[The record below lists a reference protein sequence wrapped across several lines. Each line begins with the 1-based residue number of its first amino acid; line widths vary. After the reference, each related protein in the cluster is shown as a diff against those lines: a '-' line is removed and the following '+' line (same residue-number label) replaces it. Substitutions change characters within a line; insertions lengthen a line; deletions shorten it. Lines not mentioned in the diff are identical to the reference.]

1 MPFKIPQY
9 PDALTNASWQKNK
22 GLIAKMAGE
31 TGIGDLMKKAVTAY
45 GAVDWRKFKIAEV
58 AAGSGMGRTQQDID
72 DAVKEALK
80 EGPKIKALDKAVRDI
95 EVAAKKLAADWKNNK
110 KIPAASVKYAQ
121 EISDAALAFDFQITM
136 GTISAALMAQK
147 KETEDSLKALHAEF
161 DKLNDKLREYIDKF
175 EGEAK
180 KATLAKYTEFW
191 SEYIRGPGTV
201 LPTLIKNHPEIKA
214 DWEIWKQF
222 SNKLKVPESEE
233 EFQTQIANLVKVA
246 KDLKPKIANI

>member
-22 GLIAKMAGE
+22 GLIAKAAGE

-45 GAVDWRKFKIAEV
+45 GAVDWGKFKIAEK
-58 AAGSGMGRTQQDID
+58 AAGSGMSRTQQDID

-121 EISDAALAFDFQITM
+121 EISDAALAFDFEITM

-147 KETEDSLKALHAEF
+147 NDTEDSLKALHAEF

-201 LPTLIKNHPEIKA
+201 LPTLIKNHPEIKTE
-214 DWEIWKQF
+214 WEIWKQY
-222 SNKLKVPESEE
+222 SNKLNEPENED
-233 EFQTQIANLVKVA
+233 EFKNQIAILTKVA
-246 KDLKPKIANI
+246 HSLKPKIADI